1 MKKFWCLVLLF
12 SFYISLLPSYA
23 ADSINKVIS
32 KSGIDKS
39 AVSISVKDIK
49 NGKTV
54 YSLHQDRLINPA
66 STQKL
71 ITLAASLDTLGYD
84 YRFLTLLYK
93 STNNDLYLKLGADPY
108 LTSSDLKSMM
118 QKAKSKNITEPKN
131 IYIDDY
137 ILDSV
142 TWGEGWQWDDDLNP
156 LMPKFGPYNLD
167 RNLIKVIVSPTTLN
181 SPANVYPEVFYPLT
195 FMNLVTTG
203 KENDINISHN
213 TTIANNVL
221 QVEGSVAKLTG
232 ITIPVSNIKR
242 YFRLRLEDA
251 VRNADIL
258 FYGTITQKK
267 LPEKNVYLVAQT
279 EHPIKDAAKDILQKS
294 DNMIA
299 ETVFK
304 LAGGKFKNNTGSI
317 SSALE
322 MFNAFC
328 GKNNLKAEDVK
339 LVDGSGVSKNNLM
352 SADFMTSFLVAEA
365 KQSNF
370 ETYKSLMASPGTG
383 TLEDRML
390 YFRENLKAKTG
401 TLTDVSA
408 IAGYIKTQRG
418 HEYAFDIMINDHK
431 SSPADK
437 KMLEEYILRSV
448 FVNY

>member
-365 KQSNF
+365 KQNNF